1 MQQEKSV
8 SDAINYRRSIRIYNK
23 KKRLDTQ
30 KVRQCIALAS
40 LAPNSSNM
48 QLWEFHHIT
57 SETIKKKLIP
67 LCFGQNAVK
76 TAQQIVVIVVRKD
89 KWKKRAK
96 ANLDHVGSLYPKQ
109 PKAEQSSREKL
120 IRKYYSKLMP
130 FAYVDFL
137 GILGLLKYLVMIII
151 GFFRPM
157 YREVRAQDMR
167 VVAHKS
173 AALAAENF
181 MLSMAAIDYDTCPME
196 GTDTWR
202 IKRLLNLPIG
212 AEINMVISCGIR
224 TPMGVYGER
233 FRIPFEEVCKEWY

>member
-8 SDAINYRRSIRIYNK
+8 SDAINYRRSVRIYNK
-23 KKRLDTQ
+23 KKTLDTQ
-30 KVRQCIALAS
+30 KVRQCIEQAS

-57 SETIKKKLIP
+57 SETIKKQLIP
-67 LCFGQNAVK
+67 LCFGQNTVK

-89 KWKKRAK
+89 KWRKRVK
-96 ANLDHVGSLYPKQ
+96 SHLDHVDSQYPKK

-120 IRKYYSKLMP
+120 IRNYYGKLMP
-130 FAYVDFL
+130 FAYADFL
-137 GILGLLKYLVMIII
+137 GIFGLLKYLVVIFA
-151 GFFRPM
+151 GLFRPM

-181 MLSMAAIDYDTCPME
+181 MLSMAAFDYDTCPME

-202 IKRLLNLPIG
+202 IKRLLNLPLG

-224 TPMGVYGER
+224 TPIGVYGER
-233 FRIPFEEVCKEWY
+233 FRIPFEEVCKEWH

>member
-1 MQQEKSV
+1 MTKEESV
-8 SDAINYRRSIRIYNK
+8 AEAIHYRRSVRIY
-23 KKRLDTQ
+23 DTNISIDST
-30 KVRQCIALAS
+30 KVKECIVLAS

-57 SETIKKKLIP
+57 SETIKKQFIP
-67 LCFGQNAVK
+67 LCFGQNTVK

-89 KWKKRAK
+89 KWRKRAK
-96 ANLDHVGSLYPKQ
+96 ANLDNVDSLYPKK
-109 PKAEQSSREKL
+109 PKAEHSSREKL
-120 IRKYYSKLMP
+120 IRNYYSRLMP
-130 FAYVDFL
+130 FAYADFL
-137 GILGLLKYLVMIII
+137 GILGLLKYLIMIIM
-151 GFFRPM
+151 GLFRPM

-202 IKRLLNLPIG
+202 IKRLLNQPQRMYL
-212 AEINMVISCGIR
+212 
-224 TPMGVYGER
+224 
-233 FRIPFEEVCKEWY
+233 